1 MAVSLDD
8 EKVGWGIF
16 TLDQVGWLERK
27 VCAQTLIYNNAST
40 SIATPLPDPG
50 TATHCQSLSSTSTG
64 KKERQLTK
72 YSLTNTR
79 AELKLAEAFQLLTP
93 AEENFIFPES
103 R

>member
-27 VCAQTLIYNNAST
+27 VCAQTLIHNNAS

-50 TATHCQSLSSTSTG
+50 TATHYQSLSSTSTG
-64 KKERQLTK
+64 IKKERQPTK

-93 AEENFIFPES
+93 AEENFIFPKS

>member
-16 TLDQVGWLERK
+16 TLDQVGWLEKK
-27 VCAQTLIYNNAST
+27 VCAQTLIYNNAS
-40 SIATPLPDPG
+40 SIGTPLPDPE
-50 TATHCQSLSSTSTG
+50 TATPCQSLSSTSTG
-64 KKERQLTK
+64 RKQSQPTK

-93 AEENFIFPES
+93 AEENFIFPKS